1 MEQNQTTTVTTL
13 DSVTKIT
20 DAATAAQFLFDDYLT
35 QYNDFNEFAQG
46 RTNFQIEKFI
56 ATADNTPV
64 NCFVNTLHQ
73 VRVMRGELLREVKE
87 ATELMRTF
95 KLKYPDGDLTPPD
108 TMIKWPNNEGQ
119 MQNCWYDL
127 DKIAHD
133 HRVLELSIN
142 IKDKI
147 QQLEYFNKILARM
160 KELHGG
166 DFTREEY
173 EAEAPAYWN
182 ARLTKQIASA
192 LMSSRYGIDTGNYEA
207 LLNATAAPIL
217 PDSLNKPIQFP
228 MGALHAL
235 TTGSLFDGTPANLGD
250 VINYLQAST
259 QASIANVTGTVPQLQ
274 QNNNPTFESLGV
286 VGNDN
291 SDPANASAVQ
301 P

>member
-1 MEQNQTTTVTTL
+1 
-13 DSVTKIT
+13 
-20 DAATAAQFLFDDYLT
+20 
-35 QYNDFNEFAQG
+35 
-46 RTNFQIEKFI
+46 
-56 ATADNTPV
+56 
-64 NCFVNTLHQ
+64 
-73 VRVMRGELLREVKE
+73 
-87 ATELMRTF
+87 
-95 KLKYPDGDLTPPD
+95 
-108 TMIKWPNNEGQ
+108 
-119 MQNCWYDL
+119 
-127 DKIAHD
+127 
-133 HRVLELSIN
+133 
-142 IKDKI
+142 
-147 QQLEYFNKILARM
+147 M